1 VIIGYLNE
9 HNREGKSMARS
20 KARIASNIK
29 NEELINQRQQ
39 ELVNAAVKFFVEKG
53 FHKTT
58 VREIAKEFGMSM
70 GALYDYIRTKEDIL
84 FLVCD
89 HIFKSVSAKLE
100 SSLKSEK
107 NTKDKLKNAIRDYFI
122 IIDSIQDYTL
132 LLYQE
137 TKSLNRKD
145 RNYVLSKEMELTK
158 IFENI
163 IVEGI
168 KDKTFK
174 IDRRTAKIVANN
186 IMVEGQMWSFRRWV
200 AQKNYSLN
208 SYIKIQTNLILNSI
222 S

>member
-1 VIIGYLNE
+1 
-9 HNREGKSMARS
+9 MAGS
-20 KARIASNIK
+20 KVRIASNIK
-29 NEELINQRQQ
+29 NEELINIRRQ
-39 ELVNAAVKFFVEKG
+39 ELVNAAVKLFVKKG

-89 HIFKSVSAKLE
+89 HIFKSVSDKLQASME
-100 SSLKSEK
+100 AEK
-107 NTKDKLKNAIRDYFI
+107 DPKQKLKNAIRDYFI
-122 IIDSIQDYTL
+122 IIDNIQDYTL

-145 RNYVLSKEMELTK
+145 RNYVLSAEMELTK

-163 IVEGI
+163 LAEGI
-168 KDKTFK
+168 KKKIFK

-186 IMVEGQMWSFRRWV
+186 IMVQGQMWSFRRWV
-200 AQKNYSLN
+200 AQKNFSLKN
-208 SYIKIQTNLILNSI
+208 YTKIQTDLTINAI